1 MIAATAYAI
10 DTGIQPKIRRRQ
22 QAPLMPR
29 LRLFLP
35 LAAFIL
41 LSLLLFKGLSLDPT
55 SLPSALVG
63 KPLPDFEL
71 EELHSS
77 EVLSRGRIVG
87 EPMLV
92 NIWATWCYSCRVE
105 HPFLVEL
112 AAQGVR
118 IIGLNY
124 KDDRDKAIG
133 WLEELGDPYAL
144 TLSDTEGMLGLD
156 MGVYGAPETYVVD
169 AEGVVQYRHVGVVDE
184 DVWQRVLSTWFPLPK
199 IADAL
204 R

>member
-1 MIAATAYAI
+1 
-10 DTGIQPKIRRRQ
+10 
-22 QAPLMPR
+22 MPR

-77 EVLSRGRIVG
+77 EVLSRQRIVG

-92 NIWATWCYSCRVE
+92 NTWATWCYSCRVE
-105 HPFLVEL
+105 HPFLLEL

-124 KDDRDKAIG
+124 KDDSDKAIG
-133 WLEELGDPYAL
+133 WLEDLGDPYAL

-184 DVWQRVLSTWFPLPK
+184 QVWQSVLSAWFPQPK
-199 IADAL
+199 ITSVL

>member
-1 MIAATAYAI
+1 
-10 DTGIQPKIRRRQ
+10 
-22 QAPLMPR
+22 MPR
-29 LRLFLP
+29 LKLFLP
-35 LAAFIL
+35 LAAFVL
-41 LSLLLFKGLSLDPT
+41 LSLLLFRGLSLDPT

-71 EELHSS
+71 EELHSG
-77 EVLSRGRIVG
+77 EILSRQDIIG

-105 HPFLVEL
+105 HPYLLEL

-124 KDDRDKAIG
+124 KDDGVKAIA
-133 WLEELGDPYAL
+133 WLKDLGDPYAL
-144 TLSDTEGMLGLD
+144 TLADSEGMLGLD

-169 AEGVVQYRHVGVVDE
+169 ANGVVQFRHVGVVDAQ
-184 DVWQRVLSTWFPLPK
+184 VWQSLLAEWFPEFQSK
-199 IADAL
+199 AVAQ
-204 R
+204 

>member
-1 MIAATAYAI
+1 
-10 DTGIQPKIRRRQ
+10 
-22 QAPLMPR
+22 MPR

-63 KPLPDFEL
+63 KPMPDFAL

-77 EVLSRGRIVG
+77 EVLSKQGIIG

-105 HPFLVEL
+105 HPYLLEL
-112 AAQGVR
+112 AAQGVK

-124 KDDRDKAIG
+124 KDDSVKAIA
-133 WLEELGDPYAL
+133 WLKDLGDPYAL

-169 AEGVVQYRHVGVVDE
+169 AEGVVRYRHVGVVDAQ
-184 DVWQRVLSTWFPLPK
+184 VWESQLAEWFRPLRNKGVVLP
-199 IADAL
+199 
-204 R
+204 

>member
-1 MIAATAYAI
+1 
-10 DTGIQPKIRRRQ
+10 
-22 QAPLMPR
+22 MPR

-71 EELHSS
+71 EELHST

-184 DVWQRVLSTWFPLPK
+184 DVWQGVLSTWFPRPK
-199 IADAL
+199 MADAL

>member
-1 MIAATAYAI
+1 
-10 DTGIQPKIRRRQ
+10 
-22 QAPLMPR
+22 MPR

-63 KPLPDFEL
+63 RALPDFEL
-71 EELHSS
+71 AELHSS
-77 EVLSRGRIVG
+77 EALSRQRVVG
-87 EPMLV
+87 EPMLI

-105 HPFLVEL
+105 HPFLLES
-112 AAQGVR
+112 AAQGVK

-133 WLEELGDPYAL
+133 WLRDLGDPYAL

-184 DVWQRVLSTWFPLPK
+184 QVWQSVLSAWFPRPQITGVLQ
-199 IADAL
+199 
-204 R
+204 